1 MERKRI
7 TDTVRIDG
15 EKLKQA
21 IADHNLIGTELS
33 EKIGY
38 TKAYLSRFTSGA
50 VEEMPTRVATLLDL
64 CGIHLDEYKYEEPEH
79 PMRIDPEDDSLPWDI
94 EQFADKLIA
103 APSTVVLSSE
113 SITELCNAMHGIIYD
128 AVYNAVDKAMR
139 EVLL

>member
-1 MERKRI
+1 MTE
-7 TDTVRIDG
+7 TVRIDG

-38 TKAYLSRFTSGA
+38 AKGYLSRFTSGA
-50 VEEMPTRVATLLDL
+50 VEDMPTRVATLLDL
-64 CGIHLDEYKYEEPEH
+64 CGIHLDEYKWVEPE
-79 PMRIDPEDDSLPWDI
+79 PEPQDEWDI
-94 EQFADKLIA
+94 ADFADKLIA

-128 AVYNAVDKAMR
+128 AVYNAVDKTLR

>member
-1 MERKRI
+1 MARKRRN
-7 TDTVRIDG
+7 TDTVHIDG

-21 IADHNLIGTELS
+21 IEDHNFIGTELS
-33 EKIGY
+33 EKIGFA
-38 TKAYLSRFTSGA
+38 KSYLSRFTSGSIT
-50 VEEMPTRVATLLDL
+50 EMPTRVATLLDL
-64 CGIHLDEYKYEEPEH
+64 VGIHLDSYKYT
-79 PMRIDPEDDSLPWDI
+79 DPEPQDDPLPWDI
-94 EQFADKLIA
+94 EHV

>member
-1 MERKRI
+1 MARKRRN

-21 IADHNLIGTELS
+21 IEDHNFIGTELS
-33 EKIGY
+33 EKIGFA
-38 TKAYLSRFTSGA
+38 KSYLSRFTSGSIT
-50 VEEMPTRVATLLDL
+50 EMPTRVATLLDL
-64 CGIHLDEYKYEEPEH
+64 VGIHLDEYKYEEPE
-79 PMRIDPEDDSLPWDI
+79 PQDDPLPWDI
-94 EQFADKLIA
+94 EHFEEKLLS
-103 APSTVVLSSE
+103 APSTVILSSE